1 MLVSSFGYLNKSAE
15 VLRTDVS
22 NIKSPVANQGL
33 ASANDSHKKEPNNVK
48 HETLGKNL
56 NLIA

>member
-33 ASANDSHKKEPNNVK
+33 ASVNDSHKKEPKNVK